1 MQFIYYVIAFL
12 AALVILWEAYTI
24 FTRNKNV
31 KVKGRDDPFFLMI
44 ALGVSM
50 LLLAPQKEAVLATA
64 IASIVVLAAL
74 LCTLLVKRGFTEEG
88 MQKLFY
94 LISYSDMKE
103 AKMERVQ
110 MSRVKCHVITEG
122 GSRSLLFL
130 NKEMKDVVRIL
141 QKHGVTVYL
150 DKELQLF

>member
-1 MQFIYYVIAFL
+1 MSFIYYVIALLAL
-12 AALVILWEAYTI
+12 AAMVWETVTI
-24 FTRNKNV
+24 IKRNKTV
-31 KVKGRDDPFFLMI
+31 KVKGRDDPFALMI

-64 IASIVVLAAL
+64 LASIAVLAAL
-74 LCTLLVKRGFTEEG
+74 LFTIPVRRGFTEKG
-88 MQKLFY
+88 FQKLTY
-94 LISYSDMKE
+94 LIPYSDMKE

-130 NKEMKDVVRIL
+130 NREMKDAVRIL
-141 QKHGVTVYL
+141 QKHGVKVYL

>member
-1 MQFIYYVIAFL
+1 MSFLYYAIALLAL
-12 AALVILWEAYTI
+12 AAMVWETVTI
-24 FTRNKNV
+24 FQRNKTV
-31 KVKGRDDPFFLMI
+31 KVKGRDDPFALMI

-64 IASIVVLAAL
+64 LASIAVLAAL
-74 LCTLLVKRGFTEEG
+74 LFTIPVRRGFTEEG
-88 MQKLFY
+88 LQKFAY
-94 LISYSDMKE
+94 LIPYRDMKE
-103 AKMERVQ
+103 AKIERVQ

-130 NKEMKDVVRIL
+130 NREMKDVVRIL
-141 QKHGVTVYL
+141 QKHGVKVYL

>member
-1 MQFIYYVIAFL
+1 MSLIYYIIAFL
-12 AALVILWEAYTI
+12 AFLALIWEAYTI
-24 FTRNKNV
+24 FRRNKTV
-31 KVKGRDDPFFLMI
+31 KVKGRDDPFALMI

-64 IASIVVLAAL
+64 VASIIVLMAL
-74 LCTLLVKRGFTEEG
+74 LCTLLLRRGFTEEG

-94 LISYSDMKE
+94 LIPYADMKE
-103 AKMERVQ
+103 AKIERVQ
-110 MSRVKCHVITEG
+110 MSRVRCHVITEG

-130 NKEMKDVVRIL
+130 NREMKDAVRIL